1 MKTKVLILCSL
12 LVLSSPVVA
21 RQKTDVIVM
30 RNGDRLTCE
39 IKSLDSGVL
48 YVSLE
53 YMLGTASV
61 DWSKVDHIQSYQLF
75 LVTTQGGLVY
85 SGTISTPESP
95 GARPTRI
102 EVMEPPAQP
111 IELDKSQ
118 IIKVEQTAE
127 TFLQRFNGQIGL
139 GSTYAKANQSTQY
152 NLNANVEY
160 PRERWKASASYNS
173 NLTSAKHN
181 SVSTRNEFELSAL
194 RLLRWNNWYYTGL
207 TDLLQSS
214 QQGIALES
222 TFGGGIGRYLKN
234 TGPTSISVAGGF
246 AFQQINYRQASLTS
260 TSQQV
265 AAALIATQVS
275 LFRFDRTTF
284 DLNAFILPAL
294 SDAGRIHS
302 NVNASYYIKIWRKFT
317 WNISFYGNWDNRPPP
332 GFSSSDYG
340 SSTGI
345 SWRFGNR

>member
-75 LVTTQGGLVY
+75 LVTTQDGLVY

-152 NLNANVEY
+152 NL
-160 PRERWKASASYNS
+160 
-173 NLTSAKHN
+173 
-181 SVSTRNEFELSAL
+181 
-194 RLLRWNNWYYTGL
+194 
-207 TDLLQSS
+207 
-214 QQGIALES
+214 
-222 TFGGGIGRYLKN
+222 
-234 TGPTSISVAGGF
+234 
-246 AFQQINYRQASLTS
+246 
-260 TSQQV
+260 
-265 AAALIATQVS
+265 
-275 LFRFDRTTF
+275 
-284 DLNAFILPAL
+284 
-294 SDAGRIHS
+294 
-302 NVNASYYIKIWRKFT
+302 
-317 WNISFYGNWDNRPPP
+317 
-332 GFSSSDYG
+332 SSDYG
-340 SSTGI
+340 SRMGI